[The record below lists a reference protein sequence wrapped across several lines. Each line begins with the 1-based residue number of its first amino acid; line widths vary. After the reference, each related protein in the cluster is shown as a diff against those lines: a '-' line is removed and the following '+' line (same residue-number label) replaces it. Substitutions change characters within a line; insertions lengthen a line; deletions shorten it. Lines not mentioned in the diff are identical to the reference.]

1 MAQQL
6 CDNWYRL
13 TPMFD
18 TNAMTVPLKAH
29 ERQQKKMKKRS
40 P

>member
-6 CDNWYRL
+6 CDNWGGP

-18 TNAMTVPLKAH
+18 TNAIPVTLKAH
-29 ERQQKKMKKRS
+29 ERQQKKMKK
-40 P
+40 